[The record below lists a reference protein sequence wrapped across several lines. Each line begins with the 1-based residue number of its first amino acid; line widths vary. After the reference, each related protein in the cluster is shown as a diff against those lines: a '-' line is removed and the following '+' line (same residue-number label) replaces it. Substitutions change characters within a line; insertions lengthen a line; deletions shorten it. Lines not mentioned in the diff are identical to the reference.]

1 MELAAAEQKGQGM
14 DAECEAACGGHPEQ
28 NKLFGLNTSPSCTA
42 LMKSAF
48 ARLLSVATPLASD
61 SRKAG
66 EGWKE
71 GMMQIL
77 FAALRQ
83 VIALLQRPAL
93 DVPTPAGVHRP

>member
-1 MELAAAEQKGQGM
+1 MELAAAEHKGQDM
-14 DAECEAACGGHPEQ
+14 DVECEAACGRHLEQ

-83 VIALLQRPAL
+83 VIALLQHL